1 MRLDLDA
8 FRYWLQGKFWAD
20 LWNEINEDNCWGMA
34 AQLSYYF
41 LLAFFPFLLFLSA
54 LISFIPVDP
63 DLLNKI
69 LSELSNFLPT
79 STYLLIEEIVTELV
93 GSQDQGVLT
102 LGIMMA
108 LWSASLAFN
117 GMVSLFNNAYEVRDN
132 RSYFHV
138 RGLSILVTLI
148 FSTFVLSSGILLFF
162 GDWLIG
168 FITTSPVVKM
178 AYTALRWGLIFLA
191 LNIAIQI
198 VYFALPARRLPWRTL
213 SPGSVF
219 ATVGGIIGS
228 LGFSYYVNHFG
239 DYQKL
244 YGGLGALIVLMV
256 WFYICSLFLV
266 IGGEMDSEIYRFRR
280 RERGEISRE
289 EASKEPDPLE
299 SLSPPLRSH
308 KS

>member
-117 GMVSLFNNAYEVRDN
+117 GMVSLFNNAYAVRDN

-148 FSTFVLSSGILLFF
+148 FSTFVLSSGIL
-162 GDWLIG
+162 
-168 FITTSPVVKM
+168 
-178 AYTALRWGLIFLA
+178 
-191 LNIAIQI
+191 
-198 VYFALPARRLPWRTL
+198 
-213 SPGSVF
+213 
-219 ATVGGIIGS
+219 
-228 LGFSYYVNHFG
+228 
-239 DYQKL
+239 
-244 YGGLGALIVLMV
+244 
-256 WFYICSLFLV
+256 
-266 IGGEMDSEIYRFRR
+266 
-280 RERGEISRE
+280 
-289 EASKEPDPLE
+289 
-299 SLSPPLRSH
+299 
-308 KS
+308 